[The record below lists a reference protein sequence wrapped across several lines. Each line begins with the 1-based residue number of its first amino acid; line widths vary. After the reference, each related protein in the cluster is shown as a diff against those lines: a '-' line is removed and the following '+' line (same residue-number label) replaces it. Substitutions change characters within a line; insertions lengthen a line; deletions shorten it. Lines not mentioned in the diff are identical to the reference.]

1 MPPRSPLKQLRRLD
15 ESSTRF
21 PDQVNNILYGEDYTQ
36 WVQTIQGDDLVDLI
50 DYLDKACYHVS
61 LLHSPLRPP

>member
-15 ESSTRF
+15 ETSTRF

-36 WVQTIQGDDLVDLI
+36 WVPTIQGDDLVGL
-50 DYLDKACYHVS
+50 YRLSGQGTLSCLASS
-61 LLHSPLRPP
+61 LLA